1 MIKYKVLILRQS
13 RLNYFSKEAHNLKI
27 QTEKNKDLKADWT
40 LVSVIKIHFT
50 YRKYLLLFT
59 YLSLRFMEINNIR
72 LKNIKHTF
80 INLCF
85 QMQILGNKAH
95 DVQI

>member
-1 MIKYKVLILRQS
+1 MIKYKVLIVSQS

-27 QTEKNKDLKADWT
+27 KIEKNKDLKADWT
-40 LVSVIKIHFT
+40 LV
-50 YRKYLLLFT
+50 RLKYILHIGNTFFY